1 MPCTARRSTSY
12 VLTVTTSGASIP
24 VVVTRKR
31 VKNLNLRV
39 KADGSVSL
47 SIPATTSLR
56 AAQAFLDRRAAWIAA
71 HLEQVRARKQLRLED
86 TGSHAGT
93 VPLWGELIDAS
104 ALNTTLDDLYRREL
118 ARRLPDVVERVEER
132 MGVHALSWQL
142 RRMTSRWG
150 SCTPARRSIRM
161 NTMLAAYPPTCLEFV
176 VTHELCHLIEPSH
189 NARFHELLDRFCP
202 RNRDIA
208 AMLKRSAREVAR
220 SSTTR
225 DEGRHVTR

>member
-1 MPCTARRSTSY
+1 MPRTRDISATRT
-12 VLTVTTSGASIP
+12 LTVEASGASIP
-24 VVVTRKR
+24 VAVTRKR

-39 KADGSVSL
+39 RSDGTVSL
-47 SIPATTSLR
+47 SIPMGASMT
-56 AAQAFLDRRAAWIAA
+56 AAQDFLNRRRTWIAA
-71 HLEQVRARKQLRLED
+71 HLERMRARTQQRQED
-86 TGSHAGT
+86 ADAAAGT
-93 VPLWGELIDAS
+93 IPLWGELVDANALSS
-104 ALNTTLDDLYRREL
+104 ADDLYRREL
-118 ARRLPDVVERVEER
+118 VRRLPLVVGCVEAR

-150 SCTPARRSIRM
+150 SCTPTRRSIRI
-161 NTMLAAYPPTCLEFV
+161 NTMLAAYPPACLEYV

-189 NARFHELLDRFCP
+189 DARFHALLDRFCP
-202 RNRDIA
+202 CNRDIA

>member
-1 MPCTARRSTSY
+1 MPRTRDTSATCT
-12 VLTVTTSGASIP
+12 LTVEVSGASIP
-24 VVVTRKR
+24 VAVTRKR
-31 VKNLNLRV
+31 VKNLNLHV

-71 HLEQVRARKQLRLED
+71 HLEQVRARKQLRQED
-86 TGSHAGT
+86 TSPHAGA
-93 VPLWGELIDAS
+93 VPLWGEFIDAS
-104 ALNTTLDDLYRREL
+104 ALDTTLDDLYRREL
-118 ARRLPDVVERVEER
+118 ARRLPLVVECVEAR

-161 NTMLAAYPPTCLEFV
+161 NTMLAAYPPACLEFV

-202 RNRDIA
+202 RNRELA
-208 AMLKRSAREVAR
+208 ALLRRPAREVAR
-220 SSTTR
+220 SSTEHG
-225 DEGRHVTR
+225 EGRHVTC